1 MILGSRRG
9 ERRERE
15 EDNEVEVNDITVHF
29 KGEGRREEEGGV
41 RRKGAGIGARKEK
54 GKSEKRDPG
63 PSTQDPAPPNIH
75 PRSPQKPRDG
85 RQIVRMF
92 RGC

>member
-29 KGEGRREEEGGV
+29 KGDGRREEEGGV
-41 RRKGAGIGARKEK
+41 RRKGARRGSKMRPLRRKVRRK
-54 GKSEKRDPG
+54 CDPL
-63 PSTQDPAPPNIH
+63 
-75 PRSPQKPRDG
+75 G
-85 RQIVRMF
+85 RNRAS
-92 RGC
+92 GWK

>member
-29 KGEGRREEEGGV
+29 KGDGRREEEGGV
-41 RRKGAGIGARKEK
+41 RRKGARRGPKMRPLRQKVR
-54 GKSEKRDPG
+54 GK
-63 PSTQDPAPPNIH
+63 
-75 PRSPQKPRDG
+75 
-85 RQIVRMF
+85 
-92 RGC
+92 